1 LRPHGWKKEEGTGIV
16 ADQGQGID
24 HPVLFE
30 FPAEFSSERLTIR
43 MPRIGDGMK
52 VYEAVMA
59 SLDDL
64 RPWLPFANDEQ
75 SPERS
80 EESIRHA
87 IAEFIKREDLRLL
100 VFLRNTDTM
109 IASSGLHRVDWSVP
123 KFEIGYW
130 IDTRYSGK
138 GYMTEAVKRITQ
150 FAFEDLHANRVEIRC
165 DSQNVRSRR
174 IPDRLGFALEG
185 ELRDSRRHLQT
196 KQFVSELIFGMTR
209 DKWKSD

>member
-1 LRPHGWKKEEGTGIV
+1 VTDPNNGIE
-16 ADQGQGID
+16 

-30 FPAEFSSERLTIR
+30 FPTEFCSERLTIR
-43 MPRIGDGMK
+43 MPRIGDGKK

-75 SPERS
+75 SPEKS
-80 EESIRHA
+80 EENIRHTV
-87 IAEFIKREDLRLL
+87 AEFIKREDLRLL
-100 VFLRNTDTM
+100 VFLKNTDTL
-109 IASSGLHRVDWSVP
+109 IASSGLHGVDWSVP

-130 IDTRYSGK
+130 IDTRYSGN
-138 GYMTEAVKRITQ
+138 GYMTEAVKRIAR

-165 DSQNVRSRR
+165 DSQNERSRR

-185 ELRDSRRHLQT
+185 ELKDFRRHPQT
-196 KQFVSELIFGMTR
+196 KQLFTQLIFGMTR
-209 DKWKSD
+209 DKWKCE